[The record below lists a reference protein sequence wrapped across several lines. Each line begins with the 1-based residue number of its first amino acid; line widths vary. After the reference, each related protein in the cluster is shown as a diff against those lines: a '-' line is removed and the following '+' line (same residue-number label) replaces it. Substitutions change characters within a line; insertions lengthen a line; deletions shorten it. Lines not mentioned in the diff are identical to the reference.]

1 MVIFIHKGLNKRV
14 QILSMLVKSSSIAHS
29 RWATDPILA
38 LTIYRMEMDEK
49 MDGDGV
55 LAMSGLGPVL
65 AVAKSDPRSATR
77 PRLIISG
84 LHNPRRSERR
94 SATNGRFRCATFT
107 IARFMMG
114 ETSEH
119 GGEKGILIRLQSQW
133 SFGVNTLPP
142 T

>member
-1 MVIFIHKGLNKRV
+1 LNIKSHIQGFAKKGSKLTQLLTHIQKNGKNLLYQLVVFIHKGLNKRV
-14 QILSMLVKSSSIAHS
+14 QILSMLVKNSSIAHS

-55 LAMSGLGPVL
+55 LAMSGLG
-65 AVAKSDPRSATR
+65 
-77 PRLIISG
+77 
-84 LHNPRRSERR
+84 RREIQER
-94 SATNGRFRCATFT
+94 F
-107 IARFMMG
+107 ARFMMG
-114 ETSEH
+114 AMNEH
-119 GGEKGILIRLQSQW
+119 GGEKGISIRLQSQW